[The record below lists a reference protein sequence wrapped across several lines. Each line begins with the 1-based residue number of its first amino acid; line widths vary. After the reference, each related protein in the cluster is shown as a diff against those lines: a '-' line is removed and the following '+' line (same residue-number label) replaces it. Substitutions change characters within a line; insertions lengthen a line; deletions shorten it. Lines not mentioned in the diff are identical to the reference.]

1 MWLAVASGDEGRAAA
16 LIEQHWRDTCAP
28 ETSGTSSA
36 GFDLDADELEC
47 PACGRKFANGP
58 TRCPGCGLRFG

>member
-1 MWLAVASGDEGRAAA
+1 L
-16 LIEQHWRDTCAP
+16 LEQHWQSQFASDNVVQ
-28 ETSGTSSA
+28 TSA
-36 GFDLDADELEC
+36 VFDMDAEELEC

>member
-1 MWLAVASGDEGRAAA
+1 
-16 LIEQHWRDTCAP
+16 LIEQHWRAQFAS
-28 ETSGTSSA
+28 EAVEHSSE

>member
-1 MWLAVASGDEGRAAA
+1 MRAAE
-16 LIEQHWRDTCAP
+16 LLEQAWNENFAGQLG
-28 ETSGTSSA
+28 ESTSD
-36 GFDLDADELEC
+36 GFDLDASELEC

>member
-1 MWLAVASGDEGRAAA
+1 MELRAAE
-16 LIEQHWRDTCAP
+16 LMEQHWRAQFTPDAADHA
-28 ETSGTSSA
+28 SA
-36 GFDLDADELEC
+36 GFDLDAPELEC

>member
-1 MWLAVASGDEGRAAA
+1 MEEHWRESCAPGGVAS
-16 LIEQHWRDTCAP
+16 
-28 ETSGTSSA
+28 TSD
-36 GFDLDADELEC
+36 GFDLDAEELEC

>member
-1 MWLAVASGDEGRAAA
+1 L
-16 LIEQHWRDTCAP
+16 LEQHWQSQFASDNVVQT
-28 ETSGTSSA
+28 SA
-36 GFDLDADELEC
+36 GFDMDAEELEC

>member
-1 MWLAVASGDEGRAAA
+1 M
-16 LIEQHWRDTCAP
+16 EQHWRESTAP
-28 ETSGTSSA
+28 GGGLSGSE
-36 GFDLDADELEC
+36 GFDLDAEELEC